1 MALNPL
7 ISFIVVA
14 IIDILYFK
22 DKILE
27 LISSSKKKSSGN
39 KKKDTKKKNEKK
51 VKQPDKAI
59 YEYKVG
65 DEIVSTG
72 DGKMKKKTNQK
83 ETKPQKEKKK
93 KKSGWRISQWFLLFC
108 CFCFIAGVIA
118 VIAFCS
124 YIVKNAPE
132 FKPEALYS
140 SEPSKVYGL
149 DNKLIATLGTENRDI
164 ITYSELPEVFI
175 NALIVLSLL

>member
-1 MALNPL
+1 MKLKNRILENPTTTVVIAVSVLCFIIGAMALNPL

-83 ETKPQKEKKK
+83 ETKPQKEKNPK
-93 KKSGWRISQWFLLFC
+93 
-108 CFCFIAGVIA
+108 
-118 VIAFCS
+118 
-124 YIVKNAPE
+124 
-132 FKPEALYS
+132 
-140 SEPSKVYGL
+140 
-149 DNKLIATLGTENRDI
+149 
-164 ITYSELPEVFI
+164 
-175 NALIVLSLL
+175 